1 MTRRIGRRRRAA
13 TYLFL
18 MMNTVADG
26 KVADGEVEVEVE
38 GGKDEG
44 DNKNEELSSS
54 NGNRLCG
61 WDTRKPAHLHANKE
75 V

>member
-1 MTRRIGRRRRAA
+1 M
-13 TYLFL
+13 FL

-44 DNKNEELSSS
+44 EGDNKNEELSSS

-61 WDTRKPAHLHANKE
+61 WDTRKPAHSHANKE